1 MGKPRTK
8 PDTEAVEADRDYY
21 RRYQAA
27 VKARQ
32 KAAKEKAARQI
43 EAAVI
48 PQSVQQC
55 PPEKMERLFAR
66 MERVR

>member
-8 PDTEAVEADRDYY
+8 PDTEAVQVERDYY
-21 RRYQAA
+21 KRYQAA
-27 VKARQ
+27 VKVRQ
-32 KAAKEKAARQI
+32 KAAKEKAAQQV

-55 PPEKMERLFAR
+55 PPEKMERLFKR
-66 MERVR
+66 MERV